1 MNKNFKIE
9 KTTTNKQTIKNTYL
23 LDGIYSKIV
32 LCNEYYLVTAETG
45 LVHFRFPK
53 NMADVEG
60 FREEATP
67 IIHSLY
73 RNLMTQDT
81 DANLCEASLIT
92 LTALSRNAQRMCTRN
107 PVFERLCEILTFL

>member
-1 MNKNFKIE
+1 M
-9 KTTTNKQTIKNTYL
+9 KQQRIKNKYL

-45 LVHFRFPK
+45 RVHFRFLK

-60 FREEATP
+60 FREEATR
-67 IIHSLY
+67 IIHSLC

-92 LTALSRNAQRMCTRN
+92 LTALSRNARRMCTRY
-107 PVFERLCEILTFL
+107 PIFERLCEILDSLISTI